1 MFENFE
7 VYRVKTMYWHRKPYH
22 EYILDEYAN
31 LLKKHGVFCKDMLLR
46 EAYYLA
52 IRDRESRMTNMTA
65 NARAEKIA
73 TIEALDARLRWLSA
87 WIVHNANHIR
97 QKRDGLKVGGH
108 QASCASMT
116 AIMAALYFH
125 ALRPQDKV
133 AVKPHAGP
141 VLQAIHYLLGGQSLE
156 QLQHFR
162 ALGGAQSYPSRT
174 KDKIPVDFSTGSVGL
189 GVAITA
195 FSSLVQDYVIAH
207 GSMAETDA
215 GRMISLMGDAEL
227 DEGNIY
233 ECLIE
238 GYKHDIR
245 NCWWVVDYNR
255 QSLDNTTA
263 DRMFRRFDDIFET
276 CGWRVITLKHG
287 KLQRAAFARPG
298 GKALEDWIEN
308 CPNAEFAVLTYQ
320 GGAAWR
326 ARLLS
331 DIGDHSDVKL
341 LINSFDD
348 DGLAALMTNL
358 GGHCI
363 ASLMDAF
370 ESANDTQPTLFI
382 AYTVKGYGL
391 PLAGHK
397 DNHSGMM
404 NPTQMEQ
411 FRNSMGIEAGN
422 EWEAFGGLGGNI
434 AARLKAFV
442 DNSALSQKR
451 PETQPELVP
460 VPARL
465 PVPQGEAQ
473 STQAAFGH
481 VLLDL
486 AKSSEPLAD
495 RIVTTAPDV
504 TQTTNL
510 GGFVNQRGLFRRSG
524 FADVFREANI
534 PSAQKWAAH
543 AAGQH
548 IELGIAENNF
558 FLLLTSLGLAAQ
570 HFGTRLI
577 PVGTVYDPFIAR
589 GLDALNYGCYSDA
602 RFLLVGTPSGLTL
615 GPEGGAHQSINT
627 PLIGMGQPSLAYFEP
642 AYADEVALFM
652 RWAFEHLQKPE
663 GSSVYLR
670 LSTRVIPQ
678 VKRESDDWEGDAL
691 KGGYWLRQPARGAEA
706 AIAFTGAIAPE
717 ALSAY
722 ESLLDDIP
730 GLGLLNVTSPDVLH
744 RDWSARRAGRW
755 DGAGDAPCHIENLL
769 STLSPNAGIVSVID
783 GSPGALSWIGGV
795 KGMRISPL
803 GVDRFGQTGDLPDL
817 YRTYRLDAAAIID
830 AMAELYLHD

>member
-1 MFENFE
+1 M
-7 VYRVKTMYWHRKPYH
+7 P
-22 EYILDEYAN
+22 IN
-31 LLKKHGVFCKDMLLR
+31 LA
-46 EAYYLA
+46 EARGETVAALEA
-52 IRDRESRMTNMTA
+52 I
-65 NARAEKIA
+65 
-73 TIEALDARLRWLSA
+73 DARLRWLSS
-87 WIVHNANHIR
+87 WMVHNANHIR
-97 QKRDGLKVGGH
+97 EKRDGLKVGGH

-116 AIMAALYFH
+116 AIMSALYFH

-141 VLQAIHYLLGGQSLE
+141 VLQAIHYLLGNQSLD
-156 QLQHFR
+156 QLQRFR
-162 ALGGAQSYPSRT
+162 SLGGVQSYPSRT

-195 FSSLVQDYVIAH
+195 FSSLVQDYLIAH
-207 GSMAETDA
+207 GQLAEADA

-298 GKALEDWIEN
+298 GKSIEAWIEN

-326 ARLLS
+326 ARLLG
-331 DIGDHSDVKL
+331 DIGTKRNVRKL
-341 LINSFDD
+341 IDSFDD

-363 ASLMDAF
+363 ETLIDAF
-370 ESANDTQPTLFI
+370 DSAQDERPTLFI

-404 NPTQMEQ
+404 NPAQIELLRT
-411 FRNSMGIEAGN
+411 SMGIAEGS
-422 EWEAFGGLGGNI
+422 EWEPYGGLGDNQ
-434 AARLKAFV
+434 AATLKAFV
-442 DNSALSQKR
+442 DAGVLAAKPGEPR
-451 PETQPELVP
+451 APVLP
-460 VPARL
+460 VPACL
-465 PVPQGEAQ
+465 PVPRGAAQ
-473 STQAAFGH
+473 STQAAFGNI
-481 VLLDL
+481 LLDL
-486 AKSSEPLAD
+486 AKSDEPLAD

-510 GGFVNQRGLFRRSG
+510 GAFVNQRGLFRRSDV
-524 FADVFREANI
+524 ADAFRAAKI
-534 PSAQKWAAH
+534 PSAQKWAAT

-558 FLLLTSLGLAAQ
+558 FLMLTSLGLAAP

-627 PLIGMGQPSLAYFEP
+627 PLIGMGQPNLAYFEP
-642 AYADEVALFM
+642 AWADEVALTM
-652 RWAFEHLQKPE
+652 RWAFEYMQQPD

-678 VKRESDDWEGDAL
+678 IGRANDAWEADAL
-691 KGGYWLRQPARGAEA
+691 KGAYWLHPPAKGAEA

-717 ALSAY
+717 VLAAWQDLR
-722 ESLLDDIP
+722 EDIP
-730 GLGLLNVTSPDVLH
+730 GLGLLNVTSPDLLH
-744 RDWSARRAGRW
+744 RDWSAQRAARW
-755 DGAGDAPCHIENLL
+755 TGSKAAPSHIDNLL
-769 STLSPNAGIVSVID
+769 AVLSPNAGLVTVID
-783 GSPGALSWIGGV
+783 GSPGALSWLGGV
-795 KGMRISPL
+795 GGMRVSPL
-803 GVDRFGQTGDLPDL
+803 GIDRFGQSGDLNDL
-817 YRTYRLDAAAIID
+817 YATYRLDAEAIFDAA
-830 AMAELYLHD
+830 AELFLRE

>member
-1 MFENFE
+1 MAT
-7 VYRVKTMYWHRKPYH
+7 K
-22 EYILDEYAN
+22 IADA
-31 LLKKHGVFCKDMLLR
+31 R
-46 EAYYLA
+46 E
-52 IRDRESRMTNMTA
+52 
-65 NARAEKIA
+65 EKIA
-73 TIEALDARLRWLSA
+73 AIEALDTRLRWLSS
-87 WIVHNANHIR
+87 WTVHNANHIR
-97 QKRDGLKVGGH
+97 KKRDGLKVGGH

-125 ALRPQDKV
+125 ALRPNDKV
-133 AVKPHAGP
+133 SVKPHAGP
-141 VLQAIHYLLGGQSLE
+141 VLQAIHYMLGNQTLE
-156 QLQHFR
+156 QLQQFR

-195 FSSLVQDYVIAH
+195 FSSLVQDYLVAH
-207 GSMAETDA
+207 GSMAEADA

-255 QSLDNTTA
+255 QSLDSTTA

-287 KLQRAAFARPG
+287 KLLRAAFARPG
-298 GKALEDWIEN
+298 GKSLEDWIEN
-308 CPNAEFAVLTYQ
+308 CPNAEYAVLTYQ

-326 ARLLS
+326 ARLLN
-331 DIGDHSDVKL
+331 DIGHKPHVKKL
-341 LINSFDD
+341 LDSFDD
-348 DGLAALMTNL
+348 DGLGLLMTNL
-358 GGHCI
+358 GGHCV
-363 ASLMDAF
+363 ASLMEAF
-370 ESANDTQPTLFI
+370 DSANDDRPTLFI

-404 NPTQMEQ
+404 NPAQIEQ
-411 FRNSMGIEAGN
+411 LRQSLGIEAGD
-422 EWEAFGGLGGNI
+422 EWEPYAGLGGNM
-434 AARLKAFV
+434 AARLKEFV
-442 DNSALSQKR
+442 GQSVLSKKDKESS
-451 PETQPELVP
+451 PQPIS

-465 PVPQGEAQ
+465 PVPAGETQ

-495 RIVTTAPDV
+495 HIVTTAPDV

-510 GGFVNQRGLFRRSG
+510 GGFVNQRGLFRRSQV
-524 FADVFREANI
+524 ADIFREAKI

-543 AAGQH
+543 EAGQH

-558 FLLLTSLGLAAQ
+558 FLLLTSLGLAAP

-577 PVGTVYDPFIAR
+577 PVGTVYDPFISR

-627 PLIGMGQPSLAYFEP
+627 PLIGMGQPGLAYFEP

-652 RWAFEHLQKPE
+652 RWAFEYLQKPD

-670 LSTRVIPQ
+670 LSTRQIPQ
-678 VKRESDDWEGDAL
+678 VTRDGTHWEEDAL
-691 KGGYWLRQPARGAEA
+691 KGGYWLRKPAPGSQA

-717 ALSAY
+717 ILSAY
-722 ESLLDDIP
+722 EQLVDDIP
-730 GLGLLNVTSPDVLH
+730 GLGVLNITSPDVLH
-744 RDWSARRAGRW
+744 REWSAQKAARW
-755 DGAGDAPCHIENLL
+755 TCRNGVTSHIETLL
-769 STLSPNAGIVSVID
+769 SELAPHAGIVTAID

-803 GVDRFGQTGDLPDL
+803 GTDRFGQTGDLPDL
-817 YRTYRLDAAAIID
+817 YRSYRLDADAVID
-830 AMAELYLHD
+830 AMAELFLAR

>member
-1 MFENFE
+1 M
-7 VYRVKTMYWHRKPYH
+7 
-22 EYILDEYAN
+22 AN
-31 LLKKHGVFCKDMLLR
+31 IVADKR
-46 EAYYLA
+46 E
-52 IRDRESRMTNMTA
+52 
-65 NARAEKIA
+65 EKIA
-73 TIEALDARLRWLSA
+73 AIETLDSRLRWLAS

-97 QKRDGLKVGGH
+97 PKRDGLKVGGH

-125 ALRPQDKV
+125 ALRPNDKV
-133 AVKPHAGP
+133 SVKPHAGP
-141 VLQAIHYLLGGQSLE
+141 VLQAIHYLLGNQSLE
-156 QLQHFR
+156 QLQQFR

-195 FSSLVQDYVIAH
+195 FSSLVQDYLVAH
-207 GSMAETDA
+207 GSIDEGNA

-255 QSLDNTTA
+255 QSLDSTTA

-276 CGWRVITLKHG
+276 TGWRVITLKNG
-287 KLQRAAFARPG
+287 KLQRAAFSRPG
-298 GKALEDWIEN
+298 GKSLENWIEN

-326 ARLLS
+326 ARLMA
-331 DIGDHSDVKL
+331 DIGGKPHVKKL
-341 LINSFDD
+341 LDSFDD

-363 ASLMDAF
+363 ESLMDAF
-370 ESANDTQPTLFI
+370 DSADDERPTLFI

-404 NPTQMEQ
+404 NPGQIDQLRM
-411 FRNSMGIEAGN
+411 SMGIETGE
-422 EWEAFGGLGGNI
+422 EWEPFAGLGGNM
-434 AARLKAFV
+434 AARLKKFIEDSVLAAKPSEPV
-442 DNSALSQKR
+442 SPQIH
-451 PETQPELVP
+451 
-460 VPARL
+460 VPARFA
-465 PVPQGEAQ
+465 VPSGDVQ
-473 STQAAFGH
+473 STQAAFGN

-486 AKSSEPLAD
+486 AKSSEELAD

-510 GGFVNQRGLFRRSG
+510 GGFVNQRGLFRRSDV
-524 FADVFREANI
+524 ADIFREAKI

-558 FLLLTSLGLAAQ
+558 FLLLTSLGLAAP

-627 PLIGMGQPSLAYFEP
+627 PLIGMGQPGLAYFEP

-652 RWAFEHLQKPE
+652 RWAFEYLQKPD

-670 LSTRVIPQ
+670 LSTRQ
-678 VKRESDDWEGDAL
+678 VAQVERANTDWEADAL
-691 KGGYWLRQPARGAEA
+691 KGGYWLRRPAAGAEA
-706 AIAFTGAIAPE
+706 AIIFTGAIAPE
-717 ALSAY
+717 VLAAY
-722 ESLLDDIP
+722 EQMLDDIP
-730 GLGLLNVTSPDVLH
+730 GLGVLNVTSPDVLH
-744 RDWSARRAGRW
+744 REWSASKAARW
-755 DGAGDAPCHIENLL
+755 TERSMQKSHAEDLL
-769 STLSPNAGIVSVID
+769 SILAPSAGIVTVID
-783 GSPGALSWIGGV
+783 GSPGALSWLGGV
-795 KGMRISPL
+795 HGMRVSPL
-803 GVDRFGQTGDLPDL
+803 GTDRFGQTGDLPDL
-817 YRTYRLDAAAIID
+817 YSKYRLDSAAIID
-830 AMAELYLHD
+830 AMAELYLKR

>member
-1 MFENFE
+1 MAT
-7 VYRVKTMYWHRKPYH
+7 VLTDHRK
-22 EYILDEYAN
+22 
-31 LLKKHGVFCKDMLLR
+31 
-46 EAYYLA
+46 
-52 IRDRESRMTNMTA
+52 
-65 NARAEKIA
+65 EKIA
-73 TIEALDARLRWLSA
+73 TIEALDARLRWLSS
-87 WIVHNANHIR
+87 WIVHNANHLR
-97 QKRDGLKVGGH
+97 EKRDGLKVGGH
-108 QASCASMT
+108 QASCVSMT

-133 AVKPHAGP
+133 SVKPHAGP
-141 VLQAIHYLLGGQSLE
+141 VLQAIHYLLGNQSLQ
-156 QLQHFR
+156 QLQQFR

-195 FSSLVQDYVIAH
+195 FSSLVQDYLVAH
-207 GSMAETDA
+207 GSLDEADA

-238 GYKHDIR
+238 AYKHDIR

-255 QSLDNTTA
+255 QSLDSTTA

-276 CGWRVITLKHG
+276 CGWRVVTLKNG
-287 KLQRAAFARPG
+287 KLQRAAFSRPG
-298 GKALEDWIEN
+298 GKSLEDWIEN
-308 CPNAEFAVLTYQ
+308 CPNADFAVLTYK

-326 ARLLS
+326 ERLIA
-331 DIGDHSDVKL
+331 DIGGKPHVAKL
-341 LINSFDD
+341 LDSFDD
-348 DGLAALMTNL
+348 DGLASLMTNL

-363 ASLMDAF
+363 ESLMDAF
-370 ESANDTQPTLFI
+370 DSADDERPTLFI
-382 AYTVKGYGL
+382 TYTVKGYGL

-404 NPTQMEQ
+404 NPAQIEQ
-411 FRNSMGIEAGN
+411 LRASMGVDVGQ
-422 EWEAFGGLGGNI
+422 EWEPFAGLGGNI
-434 AARLKAFV
+434 AARLKDFV
-442 DNSALSQKR
+442 GQSVLAHKPQEPDA
-451 PETQPELVP
+451 PVIAVP
-460 VPARL
+460 DRL
-465 PVPQGEAQ
+465 PVPSGDVQ
-473 STQAAFGH
+473 STQSAFGN

-486 AKSSEPLAD
+486 AKSSETLAD

-510 GGFVNQRGLFRRSG
+510 GGFVNQRGLFRRSDV
-524 FADVFREANI
+524 ADIFRDAKI

-558 FLLLTSLGLAAQ
+558 FLLLTSLGLAAP

-627 PLIGMGQPSLAYFEP
+627 PLIGMGQPGLAYFEP

-652 RWAFEHLQKPE
+652 RWAFEHMQKPD

-670 LSTRVIPQ
+670 LSTRQVPQ
-678 VKRESDDWEGDAL
+678 VQRASTAWEADAL
-691 KGGYWLRQPARGAEA
+691 KGGYWLRQPAPGAEA
-706 AIAFTGAIAPE
+706 AIVFTGAIAPE
-717 ALSAY
+717 VLAAFDQLA
-722 ESLLDDIP
+722 DDIP
-730 GLGLLNVTSPDVLH
+730 GLGVLNVTSPDVLH
-744 RDWSARRAGRW
+744 RDWSASKAARW
-755 DGAGDAPCHIENLL
+755 TDKPTQKCHAEDLL
-769 STLSPNAGIVSVID
+769 SVLAPDAGLVTVID
-783 GSPGALSWIGGV
+783 GSPGALSWLGGV
-795 KGMRISPL
+795 SGMRVSPL
-803 GVDRFGQTGDLPDL
+803 GTDRFGQTGDLIDL
-817 YRTYRLDAAAIID
+817 YDTYRLDAVAIID
-830 AMAELYLHD
+830 AMAELFLKR

>member
-1 MFENFE
+1 M
-7 VYRVKTMYWHRKPYH
+7 
-22 EYILDEYAN
+22 AN
-31 LLKKHGVFCKDMLLR
+31 IVADRR
-46 EAYYLA
+46 E
-52 IRDRESRMTNMTA
+52 
-65 NARAEKIA
+65 EKIA
-73 TIEALDARLRWLSA
+73 AIETLDTRLRWLAS

-97 QKRDGLKVGGH
+97 PKRDGLKVGGH

-125 ALRPQDKV
+125 ALRPNDKV
-133 AVKPHAGP
+133 SVKPHAGP
-141 VLQAIHYLLGGQSLE
+141 LLQAIHYLLGNQSLE
-156 QLQHFR
+156 QLQQFR

-195 FSSLVQDYVIAH
+195 FSSLVQDYLIAH
-207 GSMAETDA
+207 GSIDERNA

-255 QSLDNTTA
+255 QSLDSTTA

-276 CGWRVITLKHG
+276 MGWRVITLKHG

-298 GKALEDWIEN
+298 GRSLEDWIEN

-326 ARLLS
+326 ARLTA
-331 DIGDHSDVKL
+331 DIGGKPHVKKL
-341 LINSFDD
+341 LDSFED

-358 GGHCI
+358 GGHCVE
-363 ASLMDAF
+363 SLMDAF
-370 ESANDTQPTLFI
+370 DSADDERPTLFI

-404 NPTQMEQ
+404 NPGQIDQ
-411 FRNSMGIEAGN
+411 LRISMGIEAGQ
-422 EWEAFGGLGGNI
+422 EWEPFAGLGGNM
-434 AARLKAFV
+434 AARLKNFIGDSVLA
-442 DNSALSQKR
+442 AK
-451 PETQPELVP
+451 PEEPVSP
-460 VPARL
+460 PIHVPARFA
-465 PVPQGEAQ
+465 VPSGDVQ
-473 STQAAFGH
+473 STQAAFGNI
-481 VLLDL
+481 LLDL
-486 AKSSEPLAD
+486 AKSSEELAD

-510 GGFVNQRGLFRRSG
+510 GGFVNQRGLFRRSDV
-524 FADVFREANI
+524 ADIFREAKI

-558 FLLLTSLGLAAQ
+558 FLLLTSLGLAAP

-627 PLIGMGQPSLAYFEP
+627 PLIGMGQPGLAYFEP

-652 RWAFEHLQKPE
+652 RWAFEYLQKPE

-670 LSTRVIPQ
+670 LSTRQ
-678 VKRESDDWEGDAL
+678 VAQVERANADWEADAL
-691 KGGYWLRQPARGAEA
+691 KGGYWLRPPTAGAEA

-717 ALSAY
+717 VLAAY
-722 ESLLDDIP
+722 AQMLDDIP
-730 GLGLLNVTSPDVLH
+730 GLGVLNVTSPDVLH
-744 RDWSARRAGRW
+744 REWSASKAARW
-755 DGAGDAPCHIENLL
+755 TNRNPQTCHVEDLL
-769 STLSPNAGIVSVID
+769 SILAPDAGIVTVID
-783 GSPGALSWIGGV
+783 GSPGALSWLGGV
-795 KGMRISPL
+795 HGLRVSPL
-803 GVDRFGQTGDLPDL
+803 GTDRFGQTGDLPDL
-817 YRTYRLDAAAIID
+817 YSEYRLDSAAIID
-830 AMAELYLHD
+830 AMAALF

>member
-1 MFENFE
+1 MTHI
-7 VYRVKTMYWHRKPYH
+7 VADT
-22 EYILDEYAN
+22 
-31 LLKKHGVFCKDMLLR
+31 R
-46 EAYYLA
+46 E
-52 IRDRESRMTNMTA
+52 
-65 NARAEKIA
+65 EKIA
-73 TIEALDARLRWLSA
+73 AIETLDARLRWLSS

-97 QKRDGLKVGGH
+97 PKRDGLKVGGH

-133 AVKPHAGP
+133 SVKPHAGP
-141 VLQAIHYLLGGQSLE
+141 VLQAIHYLLGNQSLE
-156 QLQHFR
+156 QLQQFR

-195 FSSLVQDYVIAH
+195 FSSLVQDYLIAH
-207 GSMAETDA
+207 GSIEETNA

-276 CGWRVITLKHG
+276 TGWRVITLKHG

-298 GKALEDWIEN
+298 GKSLEDWIEN

-326 ARLLS
+326 TRLHA
-331 DIGDHSDVKL
+331 DIGGKPHVKKL
-341 LINSFDD
+341 LDSFDD

-363 ASLMDAF
+363 ESLMDAF
-370 ESANDTQPTLFI
+370 DSADDERPTLFI

-404 NPTQMEQ
+404 NPAQIDQLRTT
-411 FRNSMGIEAGN
+411 MGIEAGE
-422 EWEAFGGLGGNI
+422 EWEPFAGLGGNM
-434 AARLKAFV
+434 AAKLKNFIGSGVLAAKPAEPV
-442 DNSALSQKR
+442 ADYI
-451 PETQPELVP
+451 P

-465 PVPQGEAQ
+465 AVPTGDVQ

-486 AKSSEPLAD
+486 AKSSEALAD

-510 GGFVNQRGLFRRSG
+510 GGFVNQRGLFRRSDV
-524 FADVFREANI
+524 ADSFREAKI

-558 FLLLTSLGLAAQ
+558 FLLLTSLGLAAP

-627 PLIGMGQPSLAYFEP
+627 PLIGMGQPGLAYFEP

-652 RWAFEHLQKPE
+652 RWAFEHLQMPD

-670 LSTRVIPQ
+670 LSTRQVPQ
-678 VKRESDDWEGDAL
+678 VERANTDWEADAL
-691 KGGYWLRQPARGAEA
+691 KGGYWLRRPAASAEA
-706 AIAFTGAIAPE
+706 AIAFTGTIAPE
-717 ALSAY
+717 VLAAY
-722 ESLLDDIP
+722 DQLLDDIP
-730 GLGLLNVTSPDVLH
+730 GLGVLNVTSPDVLH
-744 RDWSARRAGRW
+744 REWSASKAARW
-755 DGAGDAPCHIENLL
+755 TDKNAQTCHVEDLL
-769 STLSPNAGIVSVID
+769 SALAPDAGIVTVID
-783 GSPGALSWIGGV
+783 GSPSALSWLGGV
-795 KGMRISPL
+795 QGMRVSPL
-803 GVDRFGQTGDLPDL
+803 GTDRFGQTGDLPDL
-817 YRTYRLDAAAIID
+817 YAEYRLDSVAIID
-830 AMAELYLHD
+830 AMAELFLKR

>member
-1 MFENFE
+1 MA
-7 VYRVKTMYWHRKPYH
+7 T
-22 EYILDEYAN
+22 
-31 LLKKHGVFCKDMLLR
+31 
-46 EAYYLA
+46 
-52 IRDRESRMTNMTA
+52 
-65 NARAEKIA
+65 KIA
-73 TIEALDARLRWLSA
+73 DARTDKVEALELLDARLRWLSS
-87 WIVHNANHIR
+87 WTVHNANHIR
-97 QKRDGLKVGGH
+97 EKRDGLKVGGH

-141 VLQAIHYLLGGQSLE
+141 LLQAIHYMLGNQSLE
-156 QLQHFR
+156 KLQRFR
-162 ALGGAQSYPSRT
+162 GLGGTQSYPSRT
-174 KDKIPVDFSTGSVGL
+174 KDSIPVDFSTGSVGL

-195 FSSLVQDYVIAH
+195 FSSLVQDYLIAH
-207 GSMAETDA
+207 GQMPESEA

-255 QSLDNTTA
+255 QSLDSTTA

-276 CGWRVITLKHG
+276 CGWRVITLKSG
-287 KLQRAAFARPG
+287 KLQRAVFARPG
-298 GKALEDWIEN
+298 GKSIEEWIEN

-326 ARLLS
+326 ARLIS
-331 DIGDHSDVKL
+331 DIGAKPHVKK
-341 LINSFDD
+341 LIDGFDD
-348 DGLAALMTNL
+348 EGLAALMTNL
-358 GGHCI
+358 GGHCVE
-363 ASLMDAF
+363 SLIDAF
-370 ESANDTQPTLFI
+370 DSAQDDRPTIFI

-404 NPTQMEQ
+404 NPPQIAQ
-411 FRNSMGIEAGN
+411 LRASMGIAEGD
-422 EWEAFGGLGGNI
+422 EWNPYGGMGDNV
-434 AARLKAFV
+434 AERLKAFV
-442 DNSALSQKR
+442 GNCMLAKKAT
-451 PETQPELVP
+451 EVTGKAVP

-465 PVPQGEAQ
+465 PTPQGESQ

-481 VLLDL
+481 VMLDL
-486 AKSSEPLAD
+486 AKSTSELAD

-510 GGFVNQRGLFRRSG
+510 GGFVNQRGLFRRAEV
-524 FADVFREANI
+524 ADTFREAKV

-558 FLLLTSLGLAAQ
+558 FLLLTSLGLAAP

-577 PVGTVYDPFIAR
+577 PVGTVYDPFISR
-589 GLDALNYGCYSDA
+589 GLDALNYGCYSDS

-627 PLIGMGQPSLAYFEP
+627 PLIGMGQPGLAYFEP
-642 AYADEVALFM
+642 AWADEVALFM
-652 RWAFEHLQKPE
+652 RWAFDYLQRPD

-678 VKRESDDWEGDAL
+678 QVRADDTWEGDAL
-691 KGGYWLRQPARGAEA
+691 KGGYWLRQPAPGAEA

-717 ALSAY
+717 VLAAY
-722 ESLLDDIP
+722 DILLEDIP
-730 GLGLLNVTSPDVLH
+730 GLGLLNVTSPDLLH
-744 RDWSARRAGRW
+744 REWSARRAARWSGRR
-755 DGAGDAPCHIENLL
+755 AAPCHVETLL
-769 STLSPNAGIVSVID
+769 SALAPGAGLVTVID
-783 GSPGALSWIGGV
+783 GSPGALSWLGGV
-795 KGMRISPL
+795 KGMRVSPL

-817 YRTYRLDAAAIID
+817 YRTYRIDAEAIID
-830 AMAELYLHD
+830 AAAELFLKD

>member
-1 MFENFE
+1 MAT
-7 VYRVKTMYWHRKPYH
+7 VLTDHRK
-22 EYILDEYAN
+22 
-31 LLKKHGVFCKDMLLR
+31 
-46 EAYYLA
+46 
-52 IRDRESRMTNMTA
+52 
-65 NARAEKIA
+65 EKIA
-73 TIEALDARLRWLSA
+73 TIEALDARLRWLSS
-87 WIVHNANHIR
+87 WIVHNANHLR
-97 QKRDGLKVGGH
+97 EKRDGLKVGGH

-133 AVKPHAGP
+133 SVKPHAGP
-141 VLQAIHYLLGGQSLE
+141 VLQAIHYLLGNQSLE
-156 QLQHFR
+156 QLQQFR

-195 FSSLVQDYVIAH
+195 FSSLVQDYLVAH
-207 GSMAETDA
+207 GSLDEADA

-238 GYKHDIR
+238 AYKHDIR

-255 QSLDNTTA
+255 QSLDSTTA

-276 CGWRVITLKHG
+276 CGWRVVTLKNG
-287 KLQRAAFARPG
+287 KLQRAAFSRPG
-298 GKALEDWIEN
+298 GKSLEDWIEN
-308 CPNAEFAVLTYQ
+308 CPNADFAVLTYK

-326 ARLLS
+326 ERLIA
-331 DIGDHSDVKL
+331 DIGGKPHVAKL
-341 LINSFDD
+341 LDSFDD

-363 ASLMDAF
+363 ESLMDAF
-370 ESANDTQPTLFI
+370 DSADDERPTLFI

-404 NPTQMEQ
+404 NPAQIEQ
-411 FRNSMGIEAGN
+411 LRASMGVEVGQ
-422 EWEAFGGLGGNI
+422 EWAPFAGLGGNI
-434 AARLKAFV
+434 AARLKDFV
-442 DNSALSQKR
+442 GQSVLAHKPQEPDA
-451 PETQPELVP
+451 PVIAVP
-460 VPARL
+460 DRL
-465 PVPQGEAQ
+465 PVPSGDVQ
-473 STQAAFGH
+473 STQSAFGN

-486 AKSSEPLAD
+486 AKSSETLAD

-510 GGFVNQRGLFRRSG
+510 GGFVNQRGLFRRSDV
-524 FADVFREANI
+524 ADIFRDAKI

-558 FLLLTSLGLAAQ
+558 FLLLTSLGLAAP

-627 PLIGMGQPSLAYFEP
+627 PLIGMGQPGLAYFEP

-652 RWAFEHLQKPE
+652 RWAFEHMQKPD

-670 LSTRVIPQ
+670 LSTRQVPQ
-678 VKRESDDWEGDAL
+678 VQRAGTAWEADAL
-691 KGGYWLRQPARGAEA
+691 KGGYWLRQPAPGAEA
-706 AIAFTGAIAPE
+706 AIVFTGAIAPE
-717 ALSAY
+717 VLAAFDQLA
-722 ESLLDDIP
+722 DDIP
-730 GLGLLNVTSPDVLH
+730 GLGVLNVTSPDVLH
-744 RDWSARRAGRW
+744 RDWSASKAARW
-755 DGAGDAPCHIENLL
+755 TDTPMQTCHAEDLL
-769 STLSPNAGIVSVID
+769 SVLAPDAGLVTVID
-783 GSPGALSWIGGV
+783 GSPGALSWLGGV
-795 KGMRISPL
+795 SGMRVSPL
-803 GVDRFGQTGDLPDL
+803 GTDRFGQTGDLIDL
-817 YRTYRLDAAAIID
+817 YDTYRLDAVAIID
-830 AMAELYLHD
+830 AMAELFLKR